1 MNKNNNKVL
10 LTIITS
16 ISIFLNSNAFAGSYT
31 IKDLGTLGGNHSY
44 ASALN
49 NNGIVVGLSN
59 TTSGTNSA
67 YIYENKTMTE
77 ITSNFGN
84 SYSTAGDIN
93 DSNTVLVSTQSNS
106 FIHQDGV
113 NTYLSFSAGLVEIN
127 NSGQIIGKT
136 NTGILGEPGY
146 AFIYEN
152 GVVTRLD
159 TLVGLTDITPLAIT
173 DDGTI
178 AFSSNGT
185 TYLYQN
191 NSLINLPFNGFMDMS
206 NQLQI
211 LCAYIDTDG
220 KRNVC
225 RYQNGVMEKL
235 GDYNGLATWMLSINN
250 QGSAAGFAILED
262 VIRVPFEPFYN
273 KVAVMMLPDGSVV
286 NLNDLK
292 MHGARFDTL
301 LEAYDINQSGQ
312 IVGTGLINGEVHGF
326 LLTPPSR

>member
-1 MNKNNNKVL
+1 MNKNHIL

-16 ISIFLNSNAFAGSYT
+16 ISIFLNSNAFAGSYS

-67 YIYENKTMTE
+67 YIYENRTMTE
-77 ITSNFGN
+77 ITNNIDNTF
-84 SYSTAGDIN
+84 STARDIN
-93 DSNTVLVSTQSNS
+93 DSNTVLVSILSNS
-106 FIHQDGV
+106 FIHQNGV
-113 NTYLSFSAGLVEIN
+113 NTYLNFSAGLVEIN

-136 NTGILGEPGY
+136 NTGVLGEPGY
-146 AFIYEN
+146 AFLYEN

-159 TLVGLTDITPLAIT
+159 TLVGLTDITPLAIV

-178 AFSSNGT
+178 ALSSNGI
-185 TYLYQN
+185 TYLYHN
-191 NSLINLPFNGFMDMS
+191 NNLVNLPFNGFMDMS

-211 LCAYIDTDG
+211 LCLYIDTDG

-225 RYQNGVMEKL
+225 RYQNDVMEML
-235 GDYNGLATWMLSINN
+235 GDYNGLDTWMVSINN
-250 QGSAAGFAILED
+250 QGSAAGYAILED
-262 VIRVPFEPFYN
+262 VIRVPFQPFYN
-273 KVAVMMLPDGSVV
+273 KVAVMMMPDGSIV
-286 NLNDLK
+286 NLNNLK
-292 MHGARFDTL
+292 MHGAKFDTL
-301 LEAYDINQSGQ
+301 LEAYDINESGQ

-326 LLTPPSR
+326 LLTPPNR